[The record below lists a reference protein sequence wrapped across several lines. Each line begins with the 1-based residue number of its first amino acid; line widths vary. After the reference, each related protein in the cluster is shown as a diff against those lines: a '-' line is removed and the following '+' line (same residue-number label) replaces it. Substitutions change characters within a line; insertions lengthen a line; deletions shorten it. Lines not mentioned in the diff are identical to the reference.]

1 MPPVFWS
8 GNLIRT
14 EICFALPTIS
24 PCSDIFISTKCLLL
38 AAFLEKERIGENV
51 YALRQGFKLLIA
63 TFVLCHVTGFS
74 WAQAGIAPNRVR
86 PYTQAEQALIGRMA
100 LADIPTIKG
109 YVKEVLGAQIPA
121 DYQTPN
127 HIRNAASIDEAIKNV
142 NSRFPQFV
150 NKEGPE
156 YLRAVAAD
164 PIGFRDMILESRA
177 ARRQFN
183 FK

>member
-1 MPPVFWS
+1 
-8 GNLIRT
+8 
-14 EICFALPTIS
+14 
-24 PCSDIFISTKCLLL
+24 
-38 AAFLEKERIGENV
+38 
-51 YALRQGFKLLIA
+51 
-63 TFVLCHVTGFS
+63 
-74 WAQAGIAPNRVR
+74 
-86 PYTQAEQALIGRMA
+86 MA

-109 YVKEVLGAQIPA
+109 YVKEVLGAPIPA
-121 DYQTPN
+121 DYQTPD
-127 HIRNAASIDEAIKNV
+127 HISNAASIDEAIKNV

-164 PIGFRDMILESRA
+164 PIGFRDMIMESRA